1 MHKARQPW
9 ARGPRLDADMRMR
22 RWRDASTKHTDVDDL
37 DTQASPDDSI
47 PTDDHDRDA
56 VDQTAQARARAFE
69 ARTTQAATQVLAMG
83 EHPHLQRSRLRTV
96 KHLAKQDQ
104 RQQSRGALSDKD
116 LDAVA
121 EAEHWKP
128 KPRAVKAAHPQ
139 ADAKHENV
147 SGRGGLKAI
156 KPDDVRVAVAKS
168 PSAAAKGESK
178 MASSMLSAQ
187 VHQGSKSEA
196 QKSDLPTGGSGQKG
210 GVMDP
215 SAEIRMAIKAENVM
229 NKVSGGTT
237 GKNPAAATR
246 QVAVKQP
253 ARVAAPAGNGAAC
266 VTRECEDGESE
277 SRDEINPLSIIDK
290 AMHKEELAHA
300 AHLAAQEHTRQREAR
315 ATGRANE
322 RRHLDGRLRVN
333 ADEHAL
339 ATASKGA
346 HKTTGVRPAAQL
358 RPEIDP
364 LAIIDQAMVKE
375 KMSPKRIAGA
385 GVEAKSSGKAK
396 PGSLLDLFGSK
407 VAKSVGS
414 LMDKVHRSEG
424 RSTAKSGD
432 GGKIAD
438 LAGRK
443 VLVAVKK
450 GNEDKLRMNEV
461 GRLAKAISA
470 GHFSGFSATSKVDKA
485 RVEKEVDTGAMP
497 PPQSPPAMA
506 AASVRLTY
514 GQKQENKDKQAEL
527 DLETMYKEGLLI
539 HSKAAPGT
547 IAQQEAV
554 SGQQL
559 PATGAPRKPVSADE
573 MAMQDL
579 KRLAKSGLL
588 KSEAPVEARGG
599 VVANSEF
606 DEMKSPGHNRLLQ
619 LFGKS
624 VGSTYE
630 HEQGLSGS
638 KMARERVEDRS
649 IESAIEAHPNM
660 SPAQVLASARQWG
673 QTRQP
678 HSAVEVRDAS
688 EAAHEGGAGGR
699 G

>member
-1 MHKARQPW
+1 MSWVHAY
-9 ARGPRLDADMRMR
+9 RLECTELASPGHVADADMRMR
-22 RWRDASTKHTDVDDL
+22 RWGDASTKHADVDDL
-37 DTQASPDDSI
+37 DTQASPDDTI

-56 VDQTAQARARAFE
+56 VDQTAHARARAFE

-83 EHPHLQRSRLRTV
+83 AHPHVQTPRLRTV
-96 KHLAKQDQ
+96 KHVAKQDQ
-104 RQQSRGALSDKD
+104 RPQSRGALSDQD

-128 KPRAVKAAHPQ
+128 QPRAVKAAQSQ

-168 PSAAAKGESK
+168 PSASAKGESK

-196 QKSDLPTGGSGQKG
+196 QKSDLATGGSGHKG

-215 SAEIRMAIKAENVM
+215 SAEIRMAIKAEHVM
-229 NKVSGGTT
+229 NKVGGGAT
-237 GKNPAAATR
+237 GKNPAAATW

-277 SRDEINPLSIIDK
+277 SRDEINPLSVIDK

-300 AHLAAQEHTRQREAR
+300 AQLAAQEHTRRRQAQAQREAR
-315 ATGRANE
+315 ATRRANE
-322 RRHLDGRLRVN
+322 RRDLDGRSRVN

-339 ATASKGA
+339 ATASKAA
-346 HKTTGVRPAAQL
+346 HKTTGVRPAAPP

-364 LAIIDQAMVKE
+364 LAIIDQAMMKE
-375 KMSPKRIAGA
+375 KMSPKRIV
-385 GVEAKSSGKAK
+385 GVGVATKSSGKAK

-443 VLVAVKK
+443 DLVAVKK
-450 GNEDKLRMNEV
+450 GNENKLRMNEV

-497 PPQSPPAMA
+497 PPQSPPAKT

-527 DLETMYKEGLLI
+527 DLETMYKEGLLVD
-539 HSKAAPGT
+539 SKAAPGT

-554 SGQQL
+554 GGQHL
-559 PATGAPRKPVSADE
+559 PAKGAPRKPVSADE

-588 KSEAPVEARGG
+588 KSKAPVEAGGG
-599 VVANSEF
+599 VVAANSEF
-606 DEMKSPGHNRLLQ
+606 DEMKSMGHNRLLQ

-630 HEQGLSGS
+630 HEQGLFGS
-638 KMARERVEDRS
+638 KTARERVEDRS

-673 QTRQP
+673 HTR
-678 HSAVEVRDAS
+678 
-688 EAAHEGGAGGR
+688 
-699 G
+699 